1 MSPGTSVAAGPHDVR
16 TCLVAVD
23 GTDASVDALVWGLR
37 HAAEHDMDV
46 EVLTVWPP
54 QHAPLVH
61 EVPGHFC
68 APRWSARAAQAEAVR
83 RAVDTVPDAPRVET
97 TLENADAAAAIVRAS
112 AHHDLVVLGAGA
124 PGGRHR
130 LIDRVLADA
139 ACDVVVVDPDR
150 VVGPDVE
157 RGPREGL

>member
-1 MSPGTSVAAGPHDVR
+1 MRTATSPHDDVR

-23 GTDASVDALVWGLR
+23 GTDASVEALVWGLR
-37 HAAEHDMDV
+37 HAAQHAMDV

-54 QHAPLVH
+54 QHTPLVH

-68 APRWSARAAQAEAVR
+68 APRWNARAAQADAVR
-83 RAVDTVPDAPRVET
+83 RAVDAVPDAPTVAT

-112 AHHDLVVLGAGA
+112 AHHDLVVLGSGT

-139 ACDVVVVDPDR
+139 ACDVVVVEAPAARRDAEGSGR
-150 VVGPDVE
+150 GE
-157 RGPREGL
+157 RPS